1 MCGTLLHLSSKEGV
15 TYGVFR
21 LFFFSVLVSVIIS
34 TCGSSKLDFVF
45 VLKM

>member
-1 MCGTLLHLSSKEGV
+1 MGGTLLHLSSKEGV

-21 LFFFSVLVSVIIS
+21 LFLSVLVSVIIS

>member
-1 MCGTLLHLSSKEGV
+1 MCGTLLHLSLKEGV

-21 LFFFSVLVSVIIS
+21 LFLSVLVSVIIS